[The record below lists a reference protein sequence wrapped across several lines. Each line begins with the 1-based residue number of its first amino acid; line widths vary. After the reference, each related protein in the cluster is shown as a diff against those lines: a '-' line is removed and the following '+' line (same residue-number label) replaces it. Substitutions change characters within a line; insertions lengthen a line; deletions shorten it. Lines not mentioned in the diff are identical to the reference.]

1 MDARL
6 AVRNVIASTCWT
18 LAIRV
23 LALLLERVSKIPPER
38 NQEASEVKE
47 SAVGGKQMLM
57 TNQQAAELSEPG
69 MGSFHDPAALV
80 APQFAFIFI
89 APLLVVGPVRRNQF
103 DASLLQSPTQRVGVV
118 AAVGNHALGLLP
130 RAAFAPR
137 DADFGKRGFRK
148 RNFCRRGTFQPNSQR
163 KTLTVGQYHPLRA
176 LAPLGFADGKAPF
189 FAGAK
194 LPSKKVSSH
203 FSRPSASSAPS
214 RVRHAFSQT
223 PSSFHCLSRRQQV
236 EGEGNSS
243 GKNRHAAPVCR
254 IQRMPSKHARLD
266 AQGRPRLSRRR
277 LGGGSMGSTSSHCA
291 SVNNFCRCF
300 MAEVHQLTR
309 LIRKYLA

>member
-1 MDARL
+1 
-6 AVRNVIASTCWT
+6 
-18 LAIRV
+18 
-23 LALLLERVSKIPPER
+23 
-38 NQEASEVKE
+38 
-47 SAVGGKQMLM
+47 MLM
-57 TNQQAAELSEPG
+57 AHQQSAELAKPG
-69 MGSFHDPAALV
+69 VGSFDDPTPLV
-80 APQFAFIFI
+80 APQFSAILKPSFLAI
-89 APLLVVGPVRRNQF
+89 LPVRRDQL
-103 DASLLQSPTQRVGVV
+103 DAAFLQSLAQGVRIVGG
-118 AAVGNHALGLLP
+118 VGDHPFRLLP
-130 RAAFAPR
+130 RTALGSWH
-137 DADFGKRGFRK
+137 ADFGERGFRK
-148 RNFCRRGTFQPNSQR
+148 RNFVRRGTFQPNSQR
-163 KTLTVGQYHPLRA
+163 KTLTVDQYHPLRS
-176 LAPLGFADGKAPF
+176 LAPLGFSDGRAPF

-194 LPSKKVSSH
+194 LPSRKVSSH
-203 FSRPSASSAPS
+203 FSRPSSSSAPS

-223 PSSFHCLSRRQQV
+223 PSSSHCWSRRQQV

-254 IQRMPSKHARLD
+254 IHSMPSKHARLD